1 MLRASLAT
9 FLLFAAPALAQTAA
23 PAAAPPAAPA
33 QGQGAKD
40 VPMARL
46 LTDGAQVR
54 SVDTKDRLVIQL
66 GRYVFLCRAEPGKP
80 GLCDVM
86 P

>member
-1 MLRASLAT
+1 MFRASLAT
-9 FLLFAAPALAQTAA
+9 LLLLATPALAQPAPP
-23 PAAAPPAAPA
+23 PAAA
-33 QGQGAKD
+33 GTTGAKD

-54 SVDTKDRLVIQL
+54 GVDTKDRLVLQL
-66 GRYVFLCRAEPGKP
+66 GRYVFLCRAEAGKP

>member
-1 MLRASLAT
+1 MIRATLVA
-9 FLLFAAPALAQTAA
+9 LLFASPALAQ
-23 PAAAPPAAPA
+23 PAPPAGAPT
-33 QGQGAKD
+33 GGAKD

-54 SVDTKDRLVIQL
+54 GVDTKDRLVLQL
-66 GRYVFLCRAEPGKP
+66 GRYVFLCRAEAGKP

>member
-1 MLRASLAT
+1 MFRASLAT
-9 FLLFAAPALAQTAA
+9 LLLLATPALAQPAP
-23 PAAAPPAAPA
+23 PAAAPTTGASTT
-33 QGQGAKD
+33 GAKD

-54 SVDTKDRLVIQL
+54 AVDTKDRLVLQL
-66 GRYVFLCRAEPGKP
+66 GRYVFLCRAEAGKP